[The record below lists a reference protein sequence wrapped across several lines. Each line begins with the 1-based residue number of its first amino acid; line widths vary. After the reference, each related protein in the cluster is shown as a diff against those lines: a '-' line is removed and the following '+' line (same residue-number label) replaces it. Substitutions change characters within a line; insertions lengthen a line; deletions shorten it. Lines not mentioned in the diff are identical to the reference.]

1 MAGDA
6 LRLRKGPGAQR
17 HHRQPPLEWRNFRYA
32 HRAARAAT
40 WNVAEV
46 STACRTQ
53 ADGLPAYRAAI
64 ASALAMASAAYPD
77 AEAARFVNKAYLE
90 FFLPFWWEHVLLR
103 SALDE
108 DKAAAEVKLI
118 LASPAPAPAV
128 PAAAP
133 APPPFPTP
141 APPPAPQPHHGAPP
155 PYFREG
161 YLFF

>member
-1 MAGDA
+1 
-6 LRLRKGPGAQR
+6 
-17 HHRQPPLEWRNFRYA
+17 
-32 HRAARAAT
+32 
-40 WNVAEV
+40 
-46 STACRTQ
+46 
-53 ADGLPAYRAAI
+53 
-64 ASALAMASAAYPD
+64 MASAAYPY

-118 LASPAPAPAV
+118 LAPPAPAPAV

-141 APPPAPQPHHGAPP
+141 APPPAQQPHHGAPP
-155 PYFREG
+155 P
-161 YLFF
+161 